1 MYPLLSS
8 FSLPVVCLFHY
19 FSSLSLYLHVY
30 LTTNIPSSASL
41 PLSLLTTI
49 PSKISNIDISSD
61 RTSQFERY
69 IFGNLLSQNVDITSG
84 CVSTYPSFA
93 AGKYRSISIK
103 LVLSGWNPI
112 PQVVHV
118 PPVHR
123 HAWLFRPIPYT
134 IFCAVVLSGIPSS
147 STYAHS
153 LEGLTVS

>member
-8 FSLPVVCLFHY
+8 FSLPVVCLLHD

-30 LTTNIPSSASL
+30 LTTNIPSSEFL

-49 PSKISNIDISSD
+49 SSKISNIDISSD

-69 IFGNLLSQNVDITSG
+69 NFGNLLSQSVDITSG

-93 AGKYRSISIK
+93 AGKYHSISIK

-118 PPVHR
+118 PLYIDMLGSFAPSPTPS
-123 HAWLFRPIPYT
+123 F
-134 IFCAVVLSGIPSS
+134 VLW
-147 STYAHS
+147 Y
-153 LEGLTVS
+153 